1 VKILQVFRVET
12 GLISAAARWFASL
25 FLLTA
30 LLSAGAD
37 PVPVRFKQ
45 GSGHIFLLLRG
56 DDGNTLAAGESFQT
70 VKGSRVTTRTAFHF
84 RDGSLDE
91 ETTVFDQSRNFSLL
105 SDRRIQRGAAFPH
118 PMEMQLDA
126 QSGRVTFHDL
136 EKDKTTSEVLK
147 LPSDVANG
155 IITQVLQNIAPD
167 TSETQVSYVLPA
179 AKPRL
184 ATLVISRAGEDT
196 YLLGGRRE
204 TASRFE
210 IKVDLGGVAGVIAP
224 VIGKE
229 PKPIYARMAG
239 GTVPMFI
246 RIETQFYEGA
256 PVWTIEQTSPVW
268 PSSEGK

>member
-1 VKILQVFRVET
+1 VFGVKT
-12 GLISAAARWFASL
+12 GLTSAGARWCASL
-25 FLLTA
+25 FLLVA
-30 LLSAGAD
+30 LLSAWAD

-45 GSGHIFLLLRG
+45 GSGHIFLLVRG
-56 DDGNTLAAGESFQT
+56 DDGKTLAAGESFQT

-105 SDRRIQRGAAFPH
+105 SDRRVQRGSAFPH

-126 QSGRVTFHDL
+126 QTGRVTFHDL
-136 EKDKTTSEVLK
+136 DKDKTTSEVLK
-147 LPSDVANG
+147 LPGDVANG
-155 IITQVLQNIAPD
+155 IITQVLQSIPPDAP
-167 TSETQVSYVLPA
+167 ETRVSYVLPA

-184 ATLVISRAGEDT
+184 ATLVISRVGDDT
-196 YLLGGRRE
+196 YLIGGRRE
-204 TASRFE
+204 TGSKFE

-224 VIGKE
+224 IIGKE

-239 GTVPMFI
+239 GKVPMFI

-256 PVWTIEQTSPVW
+256 PVWTIEQASPVW
-268 PSSEGK
+268 PSSQQK

>member
-1 VKILQVFRVET
+1 VKIFRAFFVKA
-12 GLISAAARWFASL
+12 GLNLAGGRWFASL
-25 FLLTA
+25 CLLA
-30 LLSAGAD
+30 GLLSASAD
-37 PVPVRFKQ
+37 PVPARLKQ
-45 GSGHIFLLLRG
+45 GSGHIFLLVRG
-56 DDGNTLAAGESFQT
+56 DDGKTLAEGESLQT
-70 VKGSRVTTRTAFHF
+70 VRGSKVTTRTTFHF
-84 RDGSLDE
+84 RDGSLDD
-91 ETTVFDQSRNFSLL
+91 ETTVFDQSRNFRLL
-105 SDRRIQRGAAFPH
+105 SDHRIQRGPAFPH

-136 EKDKTTSEVLK
+136 DKDKTTSEVLK

-155 IITQVLQNIAPD
+155 IVTQVLQNISQDA
-167 TSETQVSYVLPA
+167 SETRVSYVLPA
-179 AKPRL
+179 EKPRL

-196 YLLGGRRE
+196 YLVGGRRE

-210 IKVDLGGVAGVIAP
+210 IKVDLGGIAGVIAP

-239 GTVPMFI
+239 GNVPMFI

-268 PSSEGK
+268 PSSGDK

>member
-1 VKILQVFRVET
+1 
-12 GLISAAARWFASL
+12 
-25 FLLTA
+25 
-30 LLSAGAD
+30 
-37 PVPVRFKQ
+37 
-45 GSGHIFLLLRG
+45 
-56 DDGNTLAAGESFQT
+56 
-70 VKGSRVTTRTAFHF
+70 
-84 RDGSLDE
+84 
-91 ETTVFDQSRNFSLL
+91 
-105 SDRRIQRGAAFPH
+105 
-118 PMEMQLDA
+118 
-126 QSGRVTFHDL
+126 
-136 EKDKTTSEVLK
+136 
-147 LPSDVANG
+147 
-155 IITQVLQNIAPD
+155 
-167 TSETQVSYVLPA
+167 
-179 AKPRL
+179 
-184 ATLVISRAGEDT
+184 VISRAGEDT

>member
-1 VKILQVFRVET
+1 LY
-12 GLISAAARWFASL
+12 AW
-25 FLLTA
+25 
-30 LLSAGAD
+30 AD

-56 DDGNTLAAGESFQT
+56 ENGKTLAAGESFQT
-70 VKGSRVTTRTAFHF
+70 VNGSRVTTHTTFHF

-91 ETTVFDQSRNFSLL
+91 ETTVFDQTRNFSLL
-105 SDRRIQRGAAFPH
+105 SDHRIQRGAAFPH

-147 LPSDVANG
+147 LPGDVANG
-155 IITQVLQNIAPD
+155 IITQVLQNISPD
-167 TSETQVSYVLPA
+167 TSETRVSYVLPA

-184 ATLVISRAGEDT
+184 ATLVISRAGDDT
-196 YLLGGRRE
+196 YFLGGRRK
-204 TASRFE
+204 TGSKFE
-210 IKVDLGGVAGVIAP
+210 IKVDLGGVVGIIAP
-224 VIGKE
+224 IVGKE

-239 GTVPMFI
+239 GKVPMFI
-246 RIETQFYEGA
+246 RIETQLYEGA

-268 PSSEGK
+268 PSPEEK

>member
-1 VKILQVFRVET
+1 VKIFSAFRAKT
-12 GLISAAARWFASL
+12 R
-25 FLLTA
+25 LTP
-30 LLSAGAD
+30 AGAGRFAAFCLLAAQLHAWAD
-37 PVPVRFKQ
+37 PIPVRFKQ

-56 DDGNTLAAGESFQT
+56 ENGKTLAAGESFQT

-91 ETTVFDQSRNFSLL
+91 ETTVFDQKRNFSLL
-105 SDRRIQRGAAFPH
+105 SDHRIQRGSAFPH

-126 QSGRVTFHDL
+126 RSGRVTFHDL

-147 LPSDVANG
+147 LPGDVANG
-155 IITQVLQNIAPD
+155 IITQVLQNISPD
-167 TSETQVSYVLPA
+167 TPETRVSYVLPA

-184 ATLVISRAGEDT
+184 ATLVISRAGDDT

-204 TASRFE
+204 TGPKFE
-210 IKVDLGGVAGVIAP
+210 IKIDLGGVVGIIAP
-224 VIGKE
+224 IVGKE
-229 PKPIYARMAG
+229 PKPIYAQMAG

-268 PSSEGK
+268 PSSEEK

>member
-1 VKILQVFRVET
+1 VNIFLAFRVKT
-12 GLISAAARWFASL
+12 R
-25 FLLTA
+25 LT
-30 LLSAGAD
+30 SAGARRFAAFCFLVAQLYAWAD

-56 DDGNTLAAGESFQT
+56 ENGKTLAAGESFQT
-70 VKGSRVTTRTAFHF
+70 VKGSRVTTRTVFHF

-91 ETTVFDQSRNFSLL
+91 ETTVFDQARNFSLL
-105 SDRRIQRGAAFPH
+105 SDHRIQRGSAFPH

-147 LPSDVANG
+147 LPGDVANG

-210 IKVDLGGVAGVIAP
+210 IKVNLGGVAGVIAP

-268 PSSEGK
+268 PSSEEK